1 MEFYIDQIF
10 ENEYPQEVV
19 EFCKTNKLDNPRLKW
34 KIAEMEPLEKESIDK
49 DGNVVKE
56 YIPRF
61 MLIQTSI
68 YDDFDDEKRVEEL
81 QKYLDETDWY
91 AARYAETGVAI
102 PDDIKTAR
110 QAARDEI
117 SAIKAKYSL

>member
-1 MEFYIDQIF
+1 MEFYTDQIF

-49 DGNVVKE
+49 DGDVVKE

-68 YDDFDDEKRVEEL
+68 YDDFADEKRIEEL

-91 AARYAETGVAI
+91 
-102 PDDIKTAR
+102 DIREFKTHKPTPVEIDEAR

>member
-1 MEFYIDQIF
+1 MQFYIDQIF

-34 KIAEMEPLEKESIDK
+34 KIAEIEPLEKESIK
-49 DGNVVKE
+49 DGDVVKE

-81 QKYLDETDWY
+81 QKYLNSTDWY
-91 AARYAETGVAI
+91 AVRYAETGVEI
-102 PDDIKTAR
+102 PVDIKTAR

-117 SAIKAKYSL
+117 SAIKAKYLL

>member
-34 KIAEMEPLEKESIDK
+34 KIAEIEPLEKESIDK

-68 YDDFDDEKRVEEL
+68 YDDFDDEKRIEEL
-81 QKYLDETDWY
+81 QKYLGETDWY
-91 AARYAETGVAI
+91 AVRHAETGVEI
-102 PDDIKTAR
+102 PVDIKTAR